1 MQFLVVRDVSR
12 TLSSR
17 RLVSGQARAP
27 RRRETSNL
35 RRGIMVGKPFWEYR
49 CGSCTAARQASR
61 VLFAGGNPS
70 PKSAGTDALLA
81 VDFILARVLFLAVP
95 AAPYRFR
102 CRRAAV
108 SIASTEHLHEFAAR
122 AGIKADTY
130 RFDAR
135 TTSLPR
141 SFYSTRIG
149 FSRFRSWAPELRHLR
164 PAPIAGAERTQD
176 PRDGFPMRSSGHSDE
191 RELANEI
198 RIDQRLRN
206 ELGAA
211 LREFRNDG
219 DAAARGDHR

>member
-1 MQFLVVRDVSR
+1 
-12 TLSSR
+12 
-17 RLVSGQARAP
+17 
-27 RRRETSNL
+27 
-35 RRGIMVGKPFWEYR
+35 
-49 CGSCTAARQASR
+49 SR

-219 DAAARGDHR
+219 DAAARGDHRLDPVFPRASIHDAQLEPLLPAILHEEARAFTIAAPQESLIP